1 MRSHSMRLW
10 VGVFAMGL
18 VSALLGFGAGGPNP
32 TAANQ
37 AQVTVTVRSRK
48 PGSYPVVTSDD
59 VMVFQDRQRRPVV
72 SWVAAKAQSN
82 PLDLTVL
89 VDDSVLS
96 DVTVQFKDLAD
107 FFPTLPAGTRVRI
120 AYAAYGGNKITQDFT
135 TDYALAV
142 KALRI
147 PFGSSVAGG
156 SIYESVA
163 DLLKNWPRDGNLRCL
178 LVISDGIDINQGIRE
193 SEPDLNTELQRAI
206 DVAQS
211 TNVSVYT
218 IFARGVGSLER
229 DGILL
234 NNGQGCL
241 GRLTSETGGQ
251 SYFEGT
257 HTPLAF
263 APYLKQFSGDLGHQY
278 VLTFQPLPSPRNVY
292 QPLRV
297 TTEVP
302 DVRLVAPPR
311 VFIPKACE

>member
-1 MRSHSMRLW
+1 MRLW
-10 VGVFAMGL
+10 VSAFAAGLMG
-18 VSALLGFGAGGPNP
+18 ALLGLGAGGPNP
-32 TAANQ
+32 TAASPT
-37 AQVTVTVRSRK
+37 QVTVTVRSRK
-48 PGSYPVVTSDD
+48 PGLSPIVTSDD
-59 VMVFQDRQRRPVV
+59 VMVYQNSQRRPVV
-72 SWVAAKAQSN
+72 SWVAAEAQST

-89 VDDSVLS
+89 VDDSVLP
-96 DVTVQFKDLAD
+96 DVAVQFKDLID

-120 AYAAYGGNKITQDFT
+120 AYAAYGGNRITQDFT
-135 TDYALAV
+135 NDYALAA

-147 PFGSSVAGG
+147 PFGSSAAGS

-163 DLLKNWPRDGNLRCL
+163 ELLKNWPRDGDHRCL

-206 DVAQS
+206 DTAQS
-211 TNVSVYT
+211 TNVPVYT
-218 IFARGVGSLER
+218 IFARGTRSLER
-229 DGILL
+229 NGFLL

-263 APYLKQFSGDLGHQY
+263 APYLKQLSDDLGHQY
-278 VLTFQPLPSPRNVY
+278 VLTFQPLPSPVNTY

-302 DVRLVAPPR
+302 DVRLIAPPR
-311 VFIPKACE
+311 VFVPRAGQ